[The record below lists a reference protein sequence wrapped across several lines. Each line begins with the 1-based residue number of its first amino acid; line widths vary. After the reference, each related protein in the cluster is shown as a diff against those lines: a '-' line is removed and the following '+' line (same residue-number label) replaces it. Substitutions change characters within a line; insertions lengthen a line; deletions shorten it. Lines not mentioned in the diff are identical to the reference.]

1 MSANTLINTF
11 GRLVP
16 PRGTGRLNF
25 WRPSWGQVNVR
36 YRATIVAK
44 LIGTAKRKWMWYYTE
59 FNATVV
65 TQQCA
70 DLQISSHLFNNV
82 ISQFS
87 QCFCVVERL
96 GEGREQQTNA
106 LGNSISAGIA
116 YSVPCPGHDYF
127 GLVVPSIL

>member
-1 MSANTLINTF
+1 MSANALINTF

-25 WRPSWGQVNVR
+25 WRPSWGQVNVH

-44 LIGTAKRKWMWYYTE
+44 LIGTAKRKWMWYYRE

-70 DLQISSHLFNNV
+70 DLQISSHLFNDV

-87 QCFCVVERL
+87 
-96 GEGREQQTNA
+96 
-106 LGNSISAGIA
+106 
-116 YSVPCPGHDYF
+116 
-127 GLVVPSIL
+127 